1 MLMKEKKSLAGH
13 IIVAHPKLEEP
24 YFSKSVIIL
33 SKHYQGGAWGLM
45 VNKPAPKT
53 TIDQIMQSVGI
64 MSKKQDRIYIGGPVD
79 THRVFVLHSLDWRA
93 STTMKVS
100 EDIGISNDISV
111 LAAIADGVGPAL
123 YRACVGH
130 CGWAPGQLDGELA
143 GEIPWQHNTRWLDI
157 PATIESV
164 FNLNEEDQWQQGIEL
179 VAQNKIASWL

>member
-1 MLMKEKKSLAGH
+1 
-13 IIVAHPKLEEP
+13 
-24 YFSKSVIIL
+24 
-33 SKHYQGGAWGLM
+33 
-45 VNKPAPKT
+45 
-53 TIDQIMQSVGI
+53 

-93 STTMKVS
+93 STTMKVN

-130 CGWAPGQLDGELA
+130 CGWAPGQLDGEVA
-143 GEIPWQHNTRWLDI
+143 GEMPWQHNTRWLNT

-179 VAQNKIASWL
+179 VAQNKIATWL